1 MKFQRAR
8 AAAASG
14 SALVALVGMGISGC
28 SGDPAGQG
36 SDSGSSSPT
45 AADKATRADDSR
57 DTLKD
62 VEISDCTYADKKG
75 ISASVMVF
83 NHDVTATYT
92 YEVAVKFTAPDGT
105 PVATQ
110 TTSVPFIRPGRWSNL
125 DIVAPYTPKAGAS
138 TSGVK
143 CAVDKVERSAG

>member
-14 SALVALVGMGISGC
+14 FALVALVGMGISGC

-36 SDSGSSSPT
+36 SASGSSGPP

-57 DTLKD
+57 DALKD
-62 VEISDCTYADKKG
+62 VEISACTYVDKKG
-75 ISASVMVF
+75 ISASLMVF
-83 NHDVTATYT
+83 NHDVTATYS

-105 PVATQ
+105 PVATK
-110 TTSVPFIRPGRWSNL
+110 TTSVSFIRPGRWNNL